1 MDLTNFV
8 LTQTMAVAIIMGL
21 AQVIKGLGLNNKF
34 IPIVDIVLGV
44 ILGLV
49 FFAGQGI
56 QYGIVIGIILG
67 LEACGLFSGSKN
79 VITVM
84 KGEK

>member
-8 LTQTMAVAIIMGL
+8 LTQSIAVAIIMGI
-21 AQVIKGLGLNNKF
+21 AQVAKGLSLNSKF
-34 IPIVDIVLGV
+34 IPILDIALGI
-44 ILGLV
+44 ILGIV

-67 LEACGLFSGSKN
+67 LEACGLFSGGKN
-79 VITVM
+79 VITAV
-84 KGEK
+84 KGE

>member
-8 LTQTMAVAIIMGL
+8 LTQTIAVAIIMGL
-21 AQVIKGLGLNNKF
+21 AQIIKQLGLNAKF
-34 IPIVDIVLGV
+34 IPLIDVALGI
-44 ILGLV
+44 ILGIV

-67 LEACGLFSGSKN
+67 LEACGLFSGGKN
-79 VITVM
+79 VITAV
-84 KGEK
+84 KKE

>member
-8 LTQTMAVAIIMGL
+8 LTQTFAVAIIMGL
-21 AQVIKGLGLNNKF
+21 AQIIKQLGLNAKF
-34 IPIVDIVLGV
+34 IPLIDVVLGI
-44 ILGLV
+44 ILGIV

-67 LEACGLFSGSKN
+67 LEACGLFSGGKN
-79 VITVM
+79 VITVV
-84 KGEK
+84 KGE